1 MKSALQKFR
10 IAIWA
15 LMSLVACDS
24 KEPMTSD
31 EAANWVANM
40 KCSFVLIIVLGVL
53 CGCVR
58 PKKADSSG
66 AESIDMPESKI
77 DTLVSVEAASD
88 SLQVAKNAIYY
99 WKTVFRLTEYDRQ
112 FLKKHHIRKIYLRMF
127 DVDRVENAD
136 GDLEVIPIATTLF
149 QDTIPAGIEIVPTVY
164 ITTKAIRHDS
174 DFAELMYKRIHAM
187 LMRHQIR
194 NVQEI
199 QVDCDWTASTQD
211 SFFGFCQKLRNLL
224 HADSLSLSATIRL
237 HQLKKKVPPVDKG
250 VLMLYNTGS
259 IYNPETKN
267 SILSYKDVEAYL
279 KSNITYG
286 LPLDFAYPTYSWG
299 ILMEE
304 RNYRVILHEMNFS
317 DTLRYKKMTG
327 GNYLVLQEHYLE
339 NHHIRKGNIIRLENS
354 TFSEIMRVKRLIAFK
369 MASESGN
376 TVLYHLDS
384 LNLSMFEEKEIN
396 QIYTPIP

>member
-1 MKSALQKFR
+1 MKYSS
-10 IAIWA
+10 I
-15 LMSLVACDS
+15 
-24 KEPMTSD
+24 
-31 EAANWVANM
+31 
-40 KCSFVLIIVLGVL
+40 LIIVFGML

-58 PKKADSSG
+58 QKKADSSG
-66 AESIDMPESKI
+66 TESIETPQSKT
-77 DTLVSVEAASD
+77 DTSVGVITDSD
-88 SLQVAKNAIYY
+88 SLQGAKNAIYY
-99 WKTVFRLTEYDRQ
+99 WKTVFRLTEHDRQ
-112 FLKKHHIRKIYLRMF
+112 FLQKHHIRKIYLRMF

-136 GDLEVIPIATTLF
+136 GKLEVIPIATTLF

-194 NVQEI
+194 NVKEI

-211 SFFGFCQKLRNLL
+211 SFFKFCQRLRDTL
-224 HADSLSLSATIRL
+224 HANHLSLSATIRL

-259 IYNPETKN
+259 IYNPETEN
-267 SILSYKDVEAYL
+267 SILNYKDVEAYL
-279 KSNITYG
+279 KSDITYE

-299 ILMEE
+299 ILTEE
-304 RNYRVILHEMNFS
+304 RNFRVILHEVNFS

-354 TFSEIMRVKRLIAFK
+354 TFSEIMRVKRLIASK

-376 TVLYHLDS
+376 TILYHLDS

>member
-136 GDLEVIPIATTLF
+136 WYDLVS
-149 QDTIPAGIEIVPTVY
+149 
-164 ITTKAIRHDS
+164 RHDS
-174 DFAELMYKRIHAM
+174 C
-187 LMRHQIR
+187 R
-194 NVQEI
+194 N
-199 QVDCDWTASTQD
+199 
-211 SFFGFCQKLRNLL
+211 RNCT
-224 HADSLSLSATIRL
+224 H
-237 HQLKKKVPPVDKG
+237 G
-250 VLMLYNTGS
+250 LYH
-259 IYNPETKN
+259 Y
-267 SILSYKDVEAYL
+267 
-279 KSNITYG
+279 KSNQ
-286 LPLDFAYPTYSWG
+286 A
-299 ILMEE
+299 
-304 RNYRVILHEMNFS
+304 
-317 DTLRYKKMTG
+317 
-327 GNYLVLQEHYLE
+327 
-339 NHHIRKGNIIRLENS
+339 RL
-354 TFSEIMRVKRLIAFK
+354 
-369 MASESGN
+369 
-376 TVLYHLDS
+376 
-384 LNLSMFEEKEIN
+384 
-396 QIYTPIP
+396 

>member
-1 MKSALQKFR
+1 MKYSS
-10 IAIWA
+10 I
-15 LMSLVACDS
+15 
-24 KEPMTSD
+24 
-31 EAANWVANM
+31 
-40 KCSFVLIIVLGVL
+40 LIIVFGML

-58 PKKADSSG
+58 HKKADSSG
-66 AESIDMPESKI
+66 TESIEAPQSKT
-77 DTLVSVEAASD
+77 DTSVGVEAVED
-88 SLQVAKNAIYY
+88 SLLGAKNAIYY

-112 FLKKHHIRKIYLRMF
+112 FLQKHHIRKIYLRMF

-136 GDLEVIPIATTLF
+136 GKLEVIPIATTLF

-194 NVQEI
+194 NVKEI

-211 SFFGFCQKLRNLL
+211 SFFKFCQRLRDTL
-224 HADSLSLSATIRL
+224 HANHLSLSATIRL

-259 IYNPETKN
+259 IYNPETEN
-267 SILSYKDVEAYL
+267 SILNYKDVEAYL
-279 KSNITYG
+279 KSDITYE

-299 ILMEE
+299 ILTEE
-304 RNYRVILHEMNFS
+304 RNFRVILHEVNFS

-354 TFSEIMRVKRLIAFK
+354 TFSEIIRVKRLIASK

-376 TVLYHLDS
+376 KILYHLDS

>member
-1 MKSALQKFR
+1 M
-10 IAIWA
+10 
-15 LMSLVACDS
+15 
-24 KEPMTSD
+24 
-31 EAANWVANM
+31 NM
-40 KCSFVLIIVLGVL
+40 KYSFILIIVFGMLY
-53 CGCVR
+53 GCVR
-58 PKKADSSG
+58 QKKADSSG
-66 AESIDMPESKI
+66 AESIETPQSKT
-77 DTLVSVEAASD
+77 DTSVGVEAVSD
-88 SLQVAKNAIYY
+88 SLQGAKNAIYY
-99 WKTVFRLTEYDRQ
+99 WKTVFRLTEHDRQ
-112 FLKKHHIRKIYLRMF
+112 FLQKHHIRKIYLRMF
-127 DVDRVENAD
+127 DVDRVENAE
-136 GDLEVIPIATTLF
+136 GVEVIPIATTLF

-174 DFAELMYKRIHAM
+174 GFAELMYARIHDM
-187 LMRHQIR
+187 LMRHQIW

-199 QVDCDWTASTQD
+199 QVDCDWTASTRD
-211 SFFGFCQKLRNLL
+211 LFFEFCQNLRDML

-259 IYNPETKN
+259 FYNPKTEN

-279 KSNITYG
+279 KSNVTYG

-304 RNYRVILHEMNFS
+304 KNFRVILHEVDFS

-339 NHHIRKGNIIRLENS
+339 NHHIREGNIIRLENS
-354 TFSEIMRVKRLIAFK
+354 TFSEIMRIKRLIASK

-384 LNLSMFEEKEIN
+384 LNLSMFEEKEIK

>member
-136 GDLEVIPIATTLF
+136 GIWKLF
-149 QDTIPAGIEIVPTVY
+149 PLPRPCFKT
-164 ITTKAIRHDS
+164 R
-174 DFAELMYKRIHAM
+174 FL
-187 LMRHQIR
+187 
-194 NVQEI
+194 
-199 QVDCDWTASTQD
+199 
-211 SFFGFCQKLRNLL
+211 
-224 HADSLSLSATIRL
+224 
-237 HQLKKKVPPVDKG
+237 
-250 VLMLYNTGS
+250 
-259 IYNPETKN
+259 PE
-267 SILSYKDVEAYL
+267 
-279 KSNITYG
+279 
-286 LPLDFAYPTYSWG
+286 
-299 ILMEE
+299 
-304 RNYRVILHEMNFS
+304 
-317 DTLRYKKMTG
+317 
-327 GNYLVLQEHYLE
+327 
-339 NHHIRKGNIIRLENS
+339 
-354 TFSEIMRVKRLIAFK
+354 
-369 MASESGN
+369 
-376 TVLYHLDS
+376 
-384 LNLSMFEEKEIN
+384 
-396 QIYTPIP
+396 

>member
-174 DFAELMYKRIHAM
+174 DFAELMYKRIYAM

-224 HADSLSLSATIRL
+224 QADSLSLSATIRL

-259 IYNPETKN
+259 IYNPETEN
-267 SILSYKDVEAYL
+267 SILSYKDVQAYL
-279 KSNITYG
+279 KSKVTYG
-286 LPLDFAYPTYSWG
+286 LPLDFAYPAYSWG
-299 ILMEE
+299 ILMENGNF
-304 RNYRVILHEMNFS
+304 RAILHEVDFS
-317 DTLRYKKMTG
+317 NTLRYKETSE

-339 NHHIRKGNIIRLENS
+339 NHHIRKGNVIRLETSKFN
-354 TFSEIMRVKRLIAFK
+354 EIMRVKQLV
-369 MASESGN
+369 ASQMKPDSCH
-376 TVLYHLDS
+376 TILYHLDS
-384 LNLSMFEEKEIN
+384 LNLSTFEEKEIN
-396 QIYTPIP
+396 QIYTHLP